1 MRADKVLAALVL
13 FISSLFDAYENK
25 MKDKTDLQS
34 KNHLYLKKD
43 NTDDTL
49 LLPLF

>member
-1 MRADKVLAALVL
+1 MVTQLNKL
-13 FISSLFDAYENK
+13 ENK